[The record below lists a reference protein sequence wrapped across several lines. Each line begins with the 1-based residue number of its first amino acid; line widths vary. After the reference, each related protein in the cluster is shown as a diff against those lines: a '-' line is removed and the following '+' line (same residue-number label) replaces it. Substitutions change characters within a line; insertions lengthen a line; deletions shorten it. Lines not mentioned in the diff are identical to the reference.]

1 MQKAI
6 FSLALLAAIL
16 IASMLFAQDKKFEFI
31 VGGGIESPLKPDAFN
46 DGFNLGWTGKLA
58 AGYFLT
64 PQFTVGANLSYN
76 RFGLDKD
83 YFLKQVPGTGTKV
96 SGGDLAIYEFAG
108 VGKYYLLDPS
118 RGTNFYMMG
127 GPGLALSKASDLKVT
142 TSQGTTTE
150 KVDTESDF
158 MLTGGFGI
166 TQQLNSRWSLFFEGR
181 YSYLFT
187 ESDNSTYLPVRIGL
201 LF

>member
-1 MQKAI
+1 
-6 FSLALLAAIL
+6 
-16 IASMLFAQDKKFEFI
+16 
-31 VGGGIESPLKPDAFN
+31 
-46 DGFNLGWTGKLA
+46 
-58 AGYFLT
+58 
-64 PQFTVGANLSYN
+64 
-76 RFGLDKD
+76 
-83 YFLKQVPGTGTKV
+83 
-96 SGGDLAIYEFAG
+96 
-108 VGKYYLLDPS
+108 
-118 RGTNFYMMG
+118 MMG